1 MVVAG
6 VIRGVPSSFVERGE
20 VPSAAASD
28 PPPTGRLFH
37 SQGASGPAADNSLP
51 ALDVPRPV
59 HLRSADTSR
68 SDRRRARPERNAH
81 ESPAMDSGLSAGQVL
96 VLVIGVTV
104 LIAFTNAITT
114 GDIAWPTGIALI
126 LISGY
131 AAATVRPRDGFW
143 ALVSPPLA
151 FFVATV
157 TAGQLT
163 VTGSGGFL
171 VKQGLLIPFTLGQ
184 NVLWIVGATL
194 LAGALVWLR
203 RRRALL
209 G

>member
-1 MVVAG
+1 
-6 VIRGVPSSFVERGE
+6 
-20 VPSAAASD
+20 
-28 PPPTGRLFH
+28 
-37 SQGASGPAADNSLP
+37 
-51 ALDVPRPV
+51 
-59 HLRSADTSR
+59 
-68 SDRRRARPERNAH
+68 
-81 ESPAMDSGLSAGQVL
+81 MDSGLSAGQVL